1 MEDRKNLVVTEKTV
15 KAKDCILLNLS
26 ADLVMGYRVEFFN
39 YNSMSRASYNITKKI
54 HDEIR
59 EFVLEEHKDGKNGV
73 VYFYDLTLNQK
84 KEQWEWGIF
93 IIHEML
99 SLEKT
104 GEVTIP
110 VDKTMTQDEFIMRVF
125 MAKYPEKAKE
135 MELDRHFGYFVDCLK
150 AGIL

>member
-1 MEDRKNLVVTEKTV
+1 MDERKNLVVIEKTV

-39 YNSMSRASYNITKKI
+39 FNSMSRISYNITKKI

-59 EFVLEEHKDGKNGV
+59 EFVLEHKDGV

-84 KEQWEWGIF
+84 KEQWEWGIS
-93 IIHEML
+93 IIHEL
-99 SLEKT
+99 LALEKT

-110 VDKTMTQDEFIMRVF
+110 VEKTMTQDEFIMRVF

-135 MELDRHFGYFVDCLK
+135 MGLDRHFHYYVECLK
-150 AGIL
+150 AGMI

>member
-1 MEDRKNLVVTEKTV
+1 MDDRKNLVVTEKIV

-39 YNSMSRASYNITKKI
+39 YSSMNRVSYNITKKI

-59 EFVLEEHKDGKNGV
+59 EFVLEHKDGV

-84 KEQWEWGIF
+84 KEQWEWGISIF
-93 IIHEML
+93 HDFL

-135 MELDRHFGYFVDCLK
+135 MEIDRHFGYFVNCLK
-150 AGIL
+150 AGML